1 MNKNILSFTLAALIL
16 SGCAIKQQI
25 VVRQDPLYIQKAVVD
40 FYENGSLVASYPAQI
55 GRNGVAK
62 SGEKREGDGKT
73 PSGNFPITTLFG
85 KETFANSTMP
95 FIKTEASIY
104 CVDDTK
110 SRYYNRIV
118 DSQRIEKDFD
128 SFEYMLREDGQYD
141 KGAVIGYNESGE
153 SGKGSCIFI
162 HIQKDSG
169 SPTAGCVALSKE
181 DLNSL
186 LNRLDASKNPHI
198 RIVP

>member
-1 MNKNILSFTLAALIL
+1 MNKNILSFALAALLL

-25 VVRQDPLYIQKAVVD
+25 VVRQDSSNIQKAVVEL
-40 FYENGSLVASYPAQI
+40 YENNSLVASYSAQI

-85 KETFANSTMP
+85 KETFLNTTMP
-95 FIKTEASIY
+95 FIKAEASIY

-118 DSQRIEKDFD
+118 DAQMIEKDFD
-128 SFEYMLREDGQYD
+128 SFEYILRGDGQYD
-141 KGAVIGYNESGE
+141 IGAVIGYNEANE
-153 SGKGSCIFI
+153 AGKGSCIFM
-162 HIQKDSG
+162 HIQKDSN

-181 DLNSL
+181 DLSSL
-186 LNRLDASKNPHI
+186 LNRLDISKNPHI
-198 RIVP
+198 EIKP